1 VLIRA
6 MDAREPALTDGVSN
20 NADGATAAADPYS
33 HRREA
38 GPRRCC
44 TLGAG
49 STRMVRSM
57 HARAE

>member
-1 VLIRA
+1 VLIRT

-20 NADGATAAADPYS
+20 NADGAP
-33 HRREA
+33 RRLTHIA
-38 GPRRCC
+38 TDGKPGPRRCC

>member
-1 VLIRA
+1 MLIRT

-38 GPRRCC
+38 WTATVLHTWRRIDPD
-44 TLGAG
+44 G
-49 STRMVRSM
+49 
-57 HARAE
+57 